1 MTREWCV
8 TPIMTCGCHTH
19 SEPLNSW
26 CRNPHYFNTI
36 ANKTK
41 IGKNKR
47 KSSTE
52 LFSSLI
58 VLDLART
65 CGKIATSAAALKVLP
80 IESYVC
86 MVLKYSGSREW
97 RGYGGEYPLR
107 VWFFDH
113 KEQFVHFLKCNSWDS
128 STTQIAVIEIL
139 RLHFVSLRMTDR
151 ANLVFGVKIPRFRYT
166 SDYWKRTHR
175 KVNIK

>member
-1 MTREWCV
+1 MSFRACRGITITQIVVIEILRRVAPQNDKKEES
-8 TPIMTCGCHTH
+8 CHIC
-19 SEPLNSW
+19 SESLNSW

-65 CGKIATSAAALKVLP
+65 CGKIATSAAALKFLP

-86 MVLKYSGSREW
+86 MVLKYSG
-97 RGYGGEYPLR
+97 RGE
-107 VWFFDH
+107 
-113 KEQFVHFLKCNSWDS
+113 
-128 STTQIAVIEIL
+128 
-139 RLHFVSLRMTDR
+139 VSEMHLQASLTG
-151 ANLVFGVKIPRFRYT
+151 LVL
-166 SDYWKRTHR
+166 
-175 KVNIK
+175 